1 MHEVAVHILA
11 TSRHF
16 STLSFEAMLAILR
29 GCDNN
34 MELNCD
40 KST

>member
-16 STLSFEAMLAILR
+16 STFEAMLAILR